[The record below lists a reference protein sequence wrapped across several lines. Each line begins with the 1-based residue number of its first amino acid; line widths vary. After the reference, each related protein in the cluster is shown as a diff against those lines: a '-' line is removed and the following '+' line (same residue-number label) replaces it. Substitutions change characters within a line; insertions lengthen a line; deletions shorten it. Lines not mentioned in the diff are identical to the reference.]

1 MRIKEII
8 GILRSFDLQMNSP
21 RQFQKTHIEKSMQN
35 MDTDVRVLRVNK
47 LGNELKVLQ
56 SNQRQMNDQ
65 KQSSNSL
72 TLIEQ
77 GMFIILCNCLPP
89 HYFGKNDVQVQLGS
103 HIRQKAECFGECF
116 NFFLPQ

>member
-1 MRIKEII
+1 
-8 GILRSFDLQMNSP
+8 MNSP
-21 RQFQKTHIEKSMQN
+21 CQYQKTHIEKNMQN
-35 MDTDVRVLRVNK
+35 MDTDVRVLRVNE

-77 GMFIILCNCLPP
+77 GMIMSCVIVYRLTTSAKMMSRYNWGHISGKRPNVLESASIFFFFSDCL
-89 HYFGKNDVQVQLGS
+89 
-103 HIRQKAECFGECF
+103 I
-116 NFFLPQ
+116 

>member
-47 LGNELKVLQ
+47 LGNEQKVLQ

-77 GMFIILCNCLPP
+77 GML
-89 HYFGKNDVQVQLGS
+89 
-103 HIRQKAECFGECF
+103 
-116 NFFLPQ
+116 